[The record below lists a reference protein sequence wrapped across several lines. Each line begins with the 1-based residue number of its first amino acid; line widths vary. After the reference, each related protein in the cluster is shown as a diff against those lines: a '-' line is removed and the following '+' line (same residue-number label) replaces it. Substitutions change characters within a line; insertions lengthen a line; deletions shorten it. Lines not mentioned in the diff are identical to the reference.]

1 MLRDDKYFSAL
12 CLTNLLC
19 CLQKFFIYAN
29 DEDAVEDGDQDAE
42 LLILRFEKG

>member
-1 MLRDDKYFSAL
+1 VLRDDKYFSAL

-19 CLQKFFIYAN
+19 GLQKFFFYAN
-29 DEDAVEDGDQDAE
+29 DEDAAEDGDQDVE